1 MKRILDRYPDI
12 AMRYIFVGE
21 GGVFAVPTAVSTVLG
36 SCVSVTFHCP
46 RQRIG
51 AVFHALLPRKV
62 DYERDAPSIQNYRY
76 VDTAVA
82 AICDKLARKGV
93 RRQDIE
99 CKIFGGSSAMFQH
112 EISVGPKNVQAAF
125 ETLAS
130 FPLRITA
137 TNVGGNQGRKLLF
150 ITHTGEV
157 FVKQLANSSQNRN
170 RT

>member
-1 MKRILDRYPDI
+1 MNRILDRYPDI
-12 AMRYIFVGE
+12 ATRYLLVAE
-21 GGVFAVPTAVSTVLG
+21 GGVYATPTAISTVLG
-36 SCVSVTFHCP
+36 SCVTVTFHCP

-51 AVFHALLPRKV
+51 AAFHALLPRQA
-62 DYERDAPSIQNYRY
+62 DYEREVSIQVYRY

-82 AICDKLARKGV
+82 AICDQLGQQGV

-99 CKIFGGSSAMFQH
+99 CKIFGGASAMFQH

-125 ETLAS
+125 ETLAG

-157 FVKQLANSSQNRN
+157 FVKQLSNALRN
-170 RT
+170 QGKR

>member
-12 AMRYIFVGE
+12 ATRYLLVAE
-21 GGVFAVPTAVSTVLG
+21 GGVYAKPTAVTTVLG
-36 SCVSVTFHCP
+36 SCVTVTFHCP
-46 RQRIG
+46 RQRMG
-51 AVFHALLPRKV
+51 AAFHALLPRQA
-62 DYERDAPSIQNYRY
+62 DYERDTPGIQVFRY

-82 AICDKLARKGV
+82 AICDKLAQLGV
-93 RRQDIE
+93 RRQDIA
-99 CKIFGGSSAMFQH
+99 CKIFGGANAMFQH

-125 ETLAS
+125 ETLAG

-157 FVKQLANSSQNRN
+157 FIKQLANGPQNQDKR
-170 RT
+170 